1 MSEHIAAVPNSAAG
15 MIGMADRA
23 RLLIVE
29 DEAATRDMVLAL
41 LERANYDVTAVATA
55 AEARR
60 VLSRE
65 SIDLV
70 VLDLNLPDNDGLDL
84 DRELAGRRGFGV
96 IIVTARSDVIDT
108 IIGLELGAD
117 DYLIK
122 PFDPRE
128 LLARVRALLRRL
140 KSQAA
145 ERETRRQ
152 AVPAKAA
159 R

>member
-1 MSEHIAAVPNSAAG
+1 MSEDFAAVRRATEAA
-15 MIGMADRA
+15 IGLADRA
-23 RLLIVE
+23 RLLVVE
-29 DEAATRDMVLAL
+29 DETATREMLREL
-41 LERANYDVTAVATA
+41 LQRANYDVTAVATA

-60 VLSRE
+60 VLSQE
-65 SIDLV
+65 AIDLV

-84 DRELAGRRGFGV
+84 DRELAGRHGFGV

-128 LLARVRALLRRL
+128 LVARVRALLRRL
-140 KSQAA
+140 KSQGL
-145 ERETRRQ
+145 ERETRR
-152 AVPAKAA
+152 PAISAKSA